1 MQRFND
7 DHCFWIEID
16 ALKVYTKIEG
26 CLRRLFK
33 TIIIYKKFTQG
44 KEVLHMEANQFFEQ
58 IKAEIIG
65 KPMALASFSTEDT
78 VLVVVDMVKGFV
90 DEGILSSPRVLGI
103 VQELV
108 ELTEKMKAYPKVFFL
123 DIHPEDAVEFKTY
136 AKHCVEGTSE
146 ATLVPELVE
155 AVKDHPQVTVIPK
168 NSTNGF
174 HAPAFKE
181 WLKAHESSVKNYIVV
196 GCEADIC
203 VSHFATT
210 LRTYFNQT
218 NNEAEIYVYMPGVE
232 TFDYG
237 THVGDYFKALSLW
250 EMQSNG
256 IGLINSLK

>member
-1 MQRFND
+1 
-7 DHCFWIEID
+7 
-16 ALKVYTKIEG
+16 
-26 CLRRLFK
+26 
-33 TIIIYKKFTQG
+33 
-44 KEVLHMEANQFFEQ
+44 MEAKQFFEQ
-58 IKAEIIG
+58 IQSEITG
-65 KPMALASFSTEDT
+65 KQVELSNFLASDT

-90 DEGILSSPRVLGI
+90 DEGILSSPRVLSI
-103 VQELV
+103 VDELV
-108 ELTEKMKAYPKVFFL
+108 SLTARMKAYPKVFFL
-123 DIHPEDAVEFKTY
+123 DVHNEEAVEFKTY
-136 AKHCVEGTSE
+136 AKHCVAGTSE

-155 AVKDHPQVTVIPK
+155 AVKDHAQVTMIPK

-181 WLKAHESSVKNYIVV
+181 WLSVNEMTVKNYIVV

-218 NNEAEIYVYMPGVE
+218 NNDAEIYVYMPGVE

-256 IGLINSLK
+256 IQLINNFN